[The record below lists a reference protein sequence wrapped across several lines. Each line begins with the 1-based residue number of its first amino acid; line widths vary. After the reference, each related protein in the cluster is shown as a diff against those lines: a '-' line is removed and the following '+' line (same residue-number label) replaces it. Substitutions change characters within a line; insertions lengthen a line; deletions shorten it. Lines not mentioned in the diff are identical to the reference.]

1 MTSTVPETQQAT
13 GRMPAEERK
22 VLAGTLVGTSIE
34 WYDFF
39 IYAQAAGLVLAPLFL
54 APVAEA
60 SPGLAQVLAFATI
73 GISFLFRPLGAIVA
87 GYLGD
92 RLGRKK
98 MLVFT
103 LILMGLSTALIG
115 LLPTYAAIGIAAP
128 ILLILLRILQGFSAG
143 GEWGGAALM
152 AVEHAPT
159 ARRGFFGAFPQIGVP
174 VGMIL
179 ATSTLFVITSLLTPE
194 QFSAWGWRIPFL
206 LSIVLIGVGY
216 FIRRAVEESPIF
228 QDLQRRKKESAAPL
242 RQLFRHNTKKVILTA
257 VIFIGNN
264 AAGYLLIAFFATY
277 AVTVLGMDRPTV
289 LLATTLA
296 SFGWLIFTLW
306 GGRVSDRLGR
316 VRTFQIG
323 YAFLALWAV
332 PMWFLIDTGDIVW
345 YFVALFVMT
354 FGLGLSYGP
363 QASLYAEMFPAN
375 VRYSGVSIGYALG
388 AILGGAFAPMIAEAL
403 ISSTGQSWTIGL
415 YIAVAALDLAC
426 GRLAGQGD
434 EGRRPARVGR
444 DRAAGGRVSGGGCRG
459 IRPRFCVRRVGGS
472 A

>member
-1 MTSTVPETQQAT
+1 MSTAVNDPAPPRSIT
-13 GRMPAEERK
+13 AEERK

-54 APVAEA
+54 APVAE
-60 SPGLAQVLAFATI
+60 SNPGLAQVLSFATI

-87 GYLGD
+87 GRLGD
-92 RLGRKK
+92 KLGRKK

-103 LILMGLSTALIG
+103 LVMMGISTALIG
-115 LLPTYAAIGIAAP
+115 VLPTYAAIGIAAP

-152 AVEHAPT
+152 AVEHAPN
-159 ARRGFFGAFPQIGVP
+159 AKRGFFGAFPQIGVP

-179 ATSTLFVITSLLTPE
+179 ATFTLWVLTSSMSPE
-194 QFSAWGWRIPFL
+194 AFMEWGWRIPFL
-206 LSIVLIGVGY
+206 LSIVLIVVGY
-216 FIRRAVEESPIF
+216 VIRKAVEESPVF
-228 QDLQRRKKESAAPL
+228 EELLRRRKEASAPL
-242 RQLFRHNTKKVILTA
+242 GQLFRKNTKQVILTA
-257 VIFIGNN
+257 VIFIANN
-264 AAGYLLIAFFATY
+264 AAGYLLIAYFATY
-277 AVTVLGMDRPTV
+277 ATTALGMDRPTV

-296 SFGWLIFTLW
+296 SFGWLGFTLW
-306 GGRVSDRLGR
+306 GGRISDRLGR

-323 YAFLALWAV
+323 YVFLALWAV
-332 PMWFLIDTGDIVW
+332 PMWFLIDTGEILW

-363 QASLYAEMFPAN
+363 QAALYAEMFPAN

-403 ISSTGQSWTIGL
+403 MNQFHASWTIGV
-415 YIAVAALDLAC
+415 YIAIAAVISLIGVSLVKETKDVDLLD
-426 GRLAGQGD
+426 
-434 EGRRPARVGR
+434 
-444 DRAAGGRVSGGGCRG
+444 
-459 IRPRFCVRRVGGS
+459 
-472 A
+472 

>member
-1 MTSTVPETQQAT
+1 MSTAVQEAERT

-22 VLAGTLVGTSIE
+22 VLASTLVGTSIE

-54 APVAEA
+54 APVAE
-60 SPGLAQVLAFATI
+60 SNPTLAQVLAFATI

-103 LILMGLSTALIG
+103 LMLMGLSTSLIG
-115 LLPTYAAIGIAAP
+115 LLPTYAQIGIAAP
-128 ILLILLRILQGFSAG
+128 MLLILLRILQGFSAG

-159 ARRGFFGAFPQIGVP
+159 NRRGFFGAFPQIGVP
-174 VGMIL
+174 IGMIL
-179 ATSTLFVITSLLTPE
+179 ATSTLWVLTSNMSPE
-194 QFSAWGWRIPFL
+194 AFMAWGWRIPFL
-206 LSIVLIGVGY
+206 LSIVLIAVGY
-216 FIRRAVEESPIF
+216 LIRRSVEESPVF
-228 QDLQRRKKESAAPL
+228 EDLQRRRKESSAPL
-242 RQLFRHNTKKVILTA
+242 RELLKTHKKSVLLTA
-257 VIFIGNN
+257 IIFIGNN

-277 AVTVLGMDRPTV
+277 AVTVLEMDRPTV

-296 SFGWLIFTLW
+296 SFGWLVFTLW
-306 GGRVSDRLGR
+306 GGRISDRLGR

-323 YAFLALWAV
+323 YTFLALWAV

-403 ISSTGQSWTIGL
+403 LGATGQSWMIGV
-415 YIAVAALDLAC
+415 YIAVAALVSLVGVSLVKETKGVDL
-426 GRLAGQGD
+426 
-434 EGRRPARVGR
+434 
-444 DRAAGGRVSGGGCRG
+444 RA
-459 IRPRFCVRRVGGS
+459 
-472 A
+472 

>member
-1 MTSTVPETQQAT
+1 MSTSVQDETRT
-13 GRMPAEERK
+13 GSVTREERK

-54 APVAEA
+54 APVAE
-60 SPGLAQVLAFATI
+60 SNPGLAQVLSFATI
-73 GISFLFRPLGAIVA
+73 GISFLFRPLGAVVA

-92 RLGRKK
+92 KLGRKK

-103 LILMGLSTALIG
+103 LIMMGLSTALIG
-115 LLPTYAAIGIAAP
+115 FLPTYAAIGIAAP

-159 ARRGFFGAFPQIGVP
+159 AKRGFFGAFPQIGVP

-179 ATSTLFVITSLLTPE
+179 ATSTLFILTSSM
-194 QFSAWGWRIPFL
+194 SAEAFMEWGWRIPFM
-206 LSIVLIGVGY
+206 LSIVLIIVGY
-216 FIRRAVEESPIF
+216 VIRRAVEESPVF
-228 QDLQRRKKESAAPL
+228 EDLLRRRKEASAPL
-242 RQLFRHNTKKVILTA
+242 GQLFRHNTKNVVLTA
-257 VIFIGNN
+257 IIFIGNN

-296 SFGWLIFTLW
+296 SFGWLVFTLW
-306 GGRVSDRLGR
+306 GGRISDRLGR

-323 YAFLALWAV
+323 YGFLALWAV

-403 ISSTGQSWTIGL
+403 ISSTGQSWTIGV
-415 YIAVAALDLAC
+415 YIAIAAVISLVGVSLVKDPKGVDLHA
-426 GRLAGQGD
+426 
-434 EGRRPARVGR
+434 
-444 DRAAGGRVSGGGCRG
+444 
-459 IRPRFCVRRVGGS
+459 
-472 A
+472 

>member
-1 MTSTVPETQQAT
+1 MVRYGLISDRTIGRKTSAHHPRAGSPEQSPRMNNGVRMTSTIHDEAERT
-13 GRMPAEERK
+13 GRMPKEERR

-39 IYAQAAGLVLAPLFL
+39 IYAQAAGLVLAPLFFAPL
-54 APVAEA
+54 AESNPA
-60 SPGLAQVLAFATI
+60 LAQVLSFATI

-87 GYLGD
+87 GWLGD
-92 RLGRKK
+92 KLGRKK

-103 LILMGLSTALIG
+103 LVLMGLSTSLIG
-115 LLPTYAAIGIAAP
+115 FLPTYAAIGIAAP
-128 ILLILLRILQGFSAG
+128 ILLITLRILQGFSAG

-152 AVEHAPT
+152 AVEHAPDKK
-159 ARRGFFGAFPQIGVP
+159 RGFFGAFPQIGVP

-179 ATSTLFVITSLLTPE
+179 ATFTLWIITSSMSQEAFL
-194 QFSAWGWRIPFL
+194 AWGWRIPFI
-206 LSIVLIGVGY
+206 LSIVLIVVGY
-216 FIRRAVEESPIF
+216 AIRRAVEESPVF
-228 QDLQRRKKESAAPL
+228 QDLQQRQKESSAPL
-242 RQLFRHNTKKVILTA
+242 GQLFRHNTKNVILTA

-296 SFGWLIFTLW
+296 SFGWLGFTLW
-306 GGRVSDRLGR
+306 GGRLSDRLGR

-323 YAFLALWAV
+323 YGFLALWAI

-375 VRYSGVSIGYALG
+375 VRYSGVSIGY
-388 AILGGAFAPMIAEAL
+388 
-403 ISSTGQSWTIGL
+403 
-415 YIAVAALDLAC
+415 
-426 GRLAGQGD
+426 
-434 EGRRPARVGR
+434 
-444 DRAAGGRVSGGGCRG
+444 
-459 IRPRFCVRRVGGS
+459 GS
-472 A
+472 ATRSAPSSAAHSRP

>member
-1 MTSTVPETQQAT
+1 MTSTVPETQQPT

-54 APVAEA
+54 APVAET

-216 FIRRAVEESPIF
+216 VIRRAVEESPIF

-242 RQLFRHNTKKVILTA
+242 RQLFRHNTKTVILTA

-264 AAGYLLIAFFATY
+264 AAGYLLIAFFAT
-277 AVTVLGMDRPTV
+277 LR
-289 LLATTLA
+289 
-296 SFGWLIFTLW
+296 
-306 GGRVSDRLGR
+306 
-316 VRTFQIG
+316 
-323 YAFLALWAV
+323 
-332 PMWFLIDTGDIVW
+332 
-345 YFVALFVMT
+345 
-354 FGLGLSYGP
+354 
-363 QASLYAEMFPAN
+363 
-375 VRYSGVSIGYALG
+375 
-388 AILGGAFAPMIAEAL
+388 
-403 ISSTGQSWTIGL
+403 
-415 YIAVAALDLAC
+415 
-426 GRLAGQGD
+426 
-434 EGRRPARVGR
+434 R
-444 DRAAGGRVSGGGCRG
+444 DRARHGPPDGPARHHARLVRMADLHPVGRRASPTGSDACAPSRSATRSSRCGPCRCGSSSTRATSSGTSWRC
-459 IRPRFCVRRVGGS
+459 S
-472 A
+472 S

>member
-1 MTSTVPETQQAT
+1 MSTSVQEQERT
-13 GRMPAEERK
+13 GSVTREERK

-60 SPGLAQVLAFATI
+60 NPGLAQVLSFATI
-73 GISFLFRPLGAIVA
+73 GISFLFRPLGAVVA

-92 RLGRKK
+92 KLGRKK

-103 LILMGLSTALIG
+103 LMMMGLSTALIG
-115 LLPTYAAIGIAAP
+115 FLPTYAAIGIAAP

-159 ARRGFFGAFPQIGVP
+159 AKRGFFGAFPQIGVP

-179 ATSTLFVITSLLTPE
+179 ATSTLFILTSSMSPE
-194 QFSAWGWRIPFL
+194 AFMAWGWRIPFM
-206 LSIVLIGVGY
+206 LSIVLIIVGY
-216 FIRRAVEESPIF
+216 VIRRAVEESPVF
-228 QDLQRRKKESAAPL
+228 EDLLRRRKEASAPL
-242 RQLFRHNTKKVILTA
+242 GQLFRHNTKNVVLTA
-257 VIFIGNN
+257 IIFIGNN

-332 PMWFLIDTGDIVW
+332 PMWFLIDTGNIVW

-403 ISSTGQSWTIGL
+403 FGATGQSWTIGV
-415 YIAVAALDLAC
+415 YIAIAAVVSLIGVSLVKEPKGVDLHA
-426 GRLAGQGD
+426 
-434 EGRRPARVGR
+434 
-444 DRAAGGRVSGGGCRG
+444 
-459 IRPRFCVRRVGGS
+459 
-472 A
+472 

>member
-1 MTSTVPETQQAT
+1 
-13 GRMPAEERK
+13 
-22 VLAGTLVGTSIE
+22 
-34 WYDFF
+34 
-39 IYAQAAGLVLAPLFL
+39 VLAPLFFAPL
-54 APVAEA
+54 AE
-60 SPGLAQVLAFATI
+60 SNPGLAQVLSFATI
-73 GISFLFRPLGAIVA
+73 GISFLFRPLGAVVA

-92 RLGRKK
+92 KLGRKK

-103 LILMGLSTALIG
+103 LIMMGLATSLIG
-115 LLPTYAAIGIAAP
+115 LLPTYAQIGIAAP

-159 ARRGFFGAFPQIGVP
+159 GRRGFFGAFPQIGVP

-179 ATSTLFVITSLLTPE
+179 ATSTLWVLTSMLSPE
-194 QFSAWGWRIPFL
+194 EFMAWGWRIPFL
-206 LSIVLIGVGY
+206 LSIVLIIVGY
-216 FIRRAVEESPIF
+216 LIRRAVEESPVF
-228 QDLQRRKKESAAPL
+228 ADLQRRRKESSAPL
-242 RQLFRHNTKKVILTA
+242 RELLRTHKKSVLLTA
-257 VIFIGNN
+257 ITFIGNN

-296 SFGWLIFTLW
+296 SFGWLVFTLW
-306 GGRVSDRLGR
+306 GGAVSDRLGR

-323 YAFLALWAV
+323 YTFLALWAV

-403 ISSTGQSWTIGL
+403 MGATGQSWTIGV
-415 YIAVAALDLAC
+415 YIAVAALIS
-426 GRLAGQGD
+426 LAG
-434 EGRRPARVGR
+434 
-444 DRAAGGRVSGGGCRG
+444 VSLVKETKG
-459 IRPRFCVRRVGGS
+459 VDLH

>member
-1 MTSTVPETQQAT
+1 MTSTVPEEAQRT

-54 APVAEA
+54 APVAET

-92 RLGRKK
+92 RLGRKR

-103 LILMGLSTALIG
+103 LVLMGLSTALIG

-159 ARRGFFGAFPQIGVP
+159 ARRGYFGAFPQIGVP

-194 QFSAWGWRIPFL
+194 QFTTWGWRIPFL
-206 LSIVLIGVGY
+206 LSIVLIAVGY
-216 FIRRAVEESPIF
+216 VIRRAVEESPIF
-228 QDLQRRKKESAAPL
+228 QDLQRRKKESATPL
-242 RQLFRHNTKKVILTA
+242 RQLFRHNTKSVILTA

-296 SFGWLIFTLW
+296 SFGWLVFTLW
-306 GGRVSDRLGR
+306 GGHVSDRLGR

-403 ISSTGQSWTIGL
+403 MSSTGQSWTIGV
-415 YIAVAALDLAC
+415 YIALAALISLVGVSLVKEPKGIDLHA
-426 GRLAGQGD
+426 
-434 EGRRPARVGR
+434 
-444 DRAAGGRVSGGGCRG
+444 
-459 IRPRFCVRRVGGS
+459 
-472 A
+472 